1 MCKFLKTT
9 TIAAGIL
16 SLVGIIGASKPG
28 EGGEGVPATKKAE
41 KATQEEHQRPVMIA
55 SRTLIQDDFS
65 GVESEPIVRA
75 FMSWMAET
83 SGDIIIAPPTEQ
95 DTMYFDLL
103 MNDSQGNVN
112 VFEMDL
118 AADGSKPEP
127 WGPSCR
133 HTFYVLRIT
142 SRHPVVKMLDKDKAG
157 ESKEILA
164 FTFAGCMY
172 KFIAIVADRMRD
184 QNLMYTTM
192 MHELGHMWGLADN
205 TAGPNS
211 IMNGSWPGA
220 MCITKKDMK
229 DLYEL
234 HGRSNSIPADA
245 GCDPH
250 KVN

>member
-1 MCKFLKTT
+1 MRKFLKTT
-9 TIAAGIL
+9 TIAVGML

-28 EGGEGVPATKKAE
+28 TGVPVAKKTE
-41 KATQEEHQRPVMIA
+41 KTVQEEHPRPVMIA

-65 GVESEPIVRA
+65 GVESEPIVAA
-75 FMSWMAET
+75 FMSWMSET
-83 SGDIIIAPPTEQ
+83 NGDIIIAPPTEQ

-112 VFEMDL
+112 IFEMDL
-118 AADGSKPEP
+118 SADGSKPEP

-133 HTFYVLRIT
+133 HTFYVIRIT
-142 SRHPVVKMLDKDKAG
+142 SRHPVVKMLDSGKAG

-164 FTFAGCMY
+164 FTFEGCMY
-172 KFIAIVADRMRD
+172 KFIAVVADRMRD

-205 TAGPNS
+205 TAGANS

-220 MCITKKDMK
+220 MCITKKDIK

-234 HGRSNSIPADA
+234 HGRSDSIPADA
-245 GCDPH
+245 GCNPR